1 VSSIS
6 ATNHDRN
13 MLTMKNNHVGKILR
27 WGGPMGRSLN
37 VTGDRRYILDMVGT
51 FGLATG
57 HKL

>member
-1 VSSIS
+1 
-6 ATNHDRN
+6 
-13 MLTMKNNHVGKILR
+13 MLTMKNNDVGKMLR

-37 VTGDRRYILDMVGT
+37 VTGDGRYILDMVGT